1 MNDDSRDTTE
11 TDATAGE
18 QAEAGVVG
26 DDRAT
31 FQEKLE
37 SARALLET
45 EESETEGSETAES
58 ETEVSALH
66 VGVVR
71 GDRVDTSF
79 AQLADGP
86 REEGLQA
93 LTLLATHLRLVA
105 EEAGV
110 GYDTVAADAAQLAN
124 QLEESEIPTPPGDD
138 EE

>member
-1 MNDDSRDTTE
+1 VTDNTDTSDD
-11 TDATAGE
+11 TAGGDTDE
-18 QAEAGVVG
+18 AES
-26 DDRAT
+26 T
-31 FQEKLE
+31 FQRELA
-37 SARALLET
+37 SARELL
-45 EESETEGSETAES
+45 ADDDI
-58 ETEVSALH
+58 SALH

-71 GDRVDTSF
+71 GDRVDTAF

-124 QLEESEIPTPPGDD
+124 QVEDGEAPPAPEDDSE
-138 EE
+138 

>member
-1 MNDDSRDTTE
+1 MTDDTDS
-11 TDATAGE
+11 DATDGHDTAGDEATTAAESTFE
-18 QAEAGVVG
+18 QELA
-26 DDRAT
+26 
-31 FQEKLE
+31 
-37 SARALLET
+37 SARELL
-45 EESETEGSETAES
+45 ADDDI
-58 ETEVSALH
+58 SALH

-71 GDRVDTSF
+71 GDRVDTAF

-124 QLEESEIPTPPGDD
+124 QVEDGEAPPAPEDAT
-138 EE
+138 E

>member
-1 MNDDSRDTTE
+1 MTDDNGHTTDSDTSE
-11 TDATAGE
+11 
-18 QAEAGVVG
+18 AES
-26 DDRAT
+26 T
-31 FQEKLE
+31 FQQELE
-37 SARALLET
+37 SARKLLT
-45 EESETEGSETAES
+45 DDDI
-58 ETEVSALH
+58 SALH

-71 GDRVDTSF
+71 GDRVDTAF

-124 QLEESEIPTPPGDD
+124 QVEDGQAPPSPEDASE
-138 EE
+138 